1 MPNPIVHWELN
12 TPDPAAAV
20 EYYKSLFGWTVQTIP
35 EMSYN
40 LVQTE
45 SGRGADG
52 AIQGV
57 EEAPRGVTIYVEVDD
72 PQAYLDKAVALGGT
86 VVAPVMTIPGMV
98 TMGQFSD
105 PQGNVIGV
113 VASETPA

>member
-12 TPDPAAAV
+12 TQDPAAAV
-20 EYYKSLFGWTVQTIP
+20 EYYKSLFGWTVQP
-35 EMSYN
+35 VSEMGYN

-52 AIQGV
+52 GIQGV
-57 EEAPRGVTIYVEVDD
+57 EEAPKGVTIYVEVDD
-72 PQAYLDKAVALGGT
+72 PQSYLDKAVALGGAVVMPVT
-86 VVAPVMTIPGMV
+86 VIPGMV
-98 TMGQFSD
+98 TMAQFSD
-105 PQGNVIGV
+105 PQGNVVGV